1 MHNSYR
7 EGIRTTFSYFGRIYG
22 GEGDARMTATVTSA
36 DAPRVTFYV
45 RGDMF
50 GANDQQ
56 NAVVDRL
63 RELEAENRIEEY
75 EVRVWNSRVQL
86 GDDETHRT
94 VEQYREF
101 ASWAETG
108 DVDIDPF
115 FTVRERDS
123 FVDGTARELILPV
136 MCLAIRGDDGLETVA
151 PNSRDGETT
160 TVQDCLDALET
171 LDAPAR
177 PVTVAAED

>member
-1 MHNSYR
+1 MSFTI
-7 EGIRTTFSYFGRIYG
+7 G
-22 GEGDARMTATVTSA
+22 SA
-36 DAPRVTFYV
+36 DARQVTFYV

-63 RELEAENRIEEY
+63 RELDADDVIEGYDVE
-75 EVRVWNSRVQL
+75 VWNSRVRL
-86 GDDETHRT
+86 TDAETSPA
-94 VEQYREF
+94 VERYRAFE
-101 ASWAETG
+101 SWADDAG
-108 DVDIDPF
+108 VDIDPF